1 MVVLGALLIAPEC
14 PRRACKTW
22 SPDRA
27 SHRLPGRHGRRAG
40 RKARFFDRSELR
52 RLRFPK
58 RRRSDSRAAPSKI
71 IKLTGPAM
79 VATVRDDAKSADRR
93 FDPRDGPPGRVR
105 LRLCGHADRR
115 GRLLRDQLQP
125 QHDADPSTVLQG
137 FAPSGQCGG
146 RLRRF
151 DSAALARARH
161 DLSSPDLG
169 AAEHV
174 SHGIIARV
182 PRRAVERR
190 SRSTL
195 FAPDLIS
202 LTSVFRP

>member
-1 MVVLGALLIAPEC
+1 MPKGPRHLRIAFGSRTLTLYRRNPSPLSVPDRHRLQTNSRSTPPPRGAQQSDFSAQRQAQLRRLIMVVLGALLIAPEC

-115 GRLLRDQLQP
+115 GRLLRDQLRP
-125 QHDADPSTVLQG
+125 QHDADP
-137 FAPSGQCGG
+137 
-146 RLRRF
+146 
-151 DSAALARARH
+151 
-161 DLSSPDLG
+161 
-169 AAEHV
+169 
-174 SHGIIARV
+174 
-182 PRRAVERR
+182 
-190 SRSTL
+190 
-195 FAPDLIS
+195 
-202 LTSVFRP
+202 